1 MKKNHLIFATVTLLL
16 GGFTATRVLAD
27 VDRSVPVEMNS
38 SPTNTAPAFGPGQ
51 GDWEFTVG
59 GAGSSDQDFDNSLG
73 GVSGSVGYFL
83 SDTLEVA
90 LRQTISFSDNSGSGA
105 DYDGSTFV
113 ALDHHFGTE
122 RLRPFVGVN
131 AGRLYGDTTN
141 NTWAAGIEGGLKYY
155 LKTDTF
161 LYGIVN
167 YAWAF
172 EEADNPSDN
181 FDDGAFLWS
190 LGVGFSF

>member
-1 MKKNHLIFATVTLLL
+1 MKKTHLILATASLLS
-16 GGFTATRVLAD
+16 GAVATPRVFAD
-27 VDRSVPVEMNS
+27 VDRPVSAEMN
-38 SPTNTAPAFGPGQ
+38 PVQTATTPAYGPGA
-51 GDWEFTVG
+51 GDWEFTLG
-59 GAGSSDQDFDNSLG
+59 GAGSSDKDFDNSLG
-73 GVSGSVGYFL
+73 GASGSVGYFL
-83 SDTLEVA
+83 SNTLEVA
-90 LRQTISFSDNSGSGA
+90 LRQTISFSDSSGSGA

-155 LKTDTF
+155 VKSDTF

>member
-1 MKKNHLIFATVTLLL
+1 MKKNHLILATVTLLL
-16 GGFTATRVLAD
+16 GGFSAPRVLAD

-38 SPTNTAPAFGPGQ
+38 APITTAPAYGPGQ

-90 LRQTISFSDNSGSGA
+90 LRQTVSFSDSSGSGA

-155 LKTDTF
+155 LKADTF
-161 LYGIVN
+161 LYGMVN

-172 EEADNPSDN
+172 EDADSPSDN